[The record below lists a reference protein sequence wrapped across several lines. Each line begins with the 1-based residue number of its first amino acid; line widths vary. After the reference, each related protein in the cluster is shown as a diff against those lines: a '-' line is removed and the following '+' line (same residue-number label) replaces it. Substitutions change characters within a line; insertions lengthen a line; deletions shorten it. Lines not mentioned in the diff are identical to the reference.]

1 MGFNSGFKGL
11 TQIRQVDAELI
22 HAHGET
28 DKQTDMKELVV
39 AFLKLAKAS
48 SN

>member
-1 MGFNSGFKGL
+1 MKNTRMSNL
-11 TQIRQVDAELI
+11 TKIRRVDAELI
-22 HAHGET
+22 HVDGET
-28 DKQTDMKELVV
+28 NKQTDMKKLVV

>member
-1 MGFNSGFKGL
+1 MKNTRMSNL
-11 TQIRQVDAELI
+11 TKIRRVGAELI
-22 HAHGET
+22 HADGQT
-28 DKQTDMKELVV
+28 DKQTGMKKLVV